1 MNKYTFDEIEV
12 GMQAEFVAKVK
23 PEDMDNFCHIT
34 GDTNPLH
41 CDKEYALR
49 KGFEDRIV
57 YGMLSA
63 SYLSTLAG
71 IYLPGKESL
80 IQSVEISFIRP
91 IGINELLTIKGKV
104 TEKNELFKIIKIKFW
119 ILNSKKE
126 KVVRGKMQV
135 GVLR

>member
-1 MNKYTFDEIEV
+1 MNRYTFDEIEV
-12 GMQAEFVAKVK
+12 GMQAEFTVKVK
-23 PEDMDNFCHIT
+23 PEDMEKFCHIT

-41 CDKEYALR
+41 CDKEYAR
-49 KGFEDRIV
+49 KRGFEDRIV

-80 IQSVEISFIRP
+80 IQSVDVSFIKP
-91 IGINELLTIKGKV
+91 VCINEVLTVKGKV
-104 TEKNELFKIIKIKFW
+104 NDKNELFKILKIKFW
-119 ILNSKKE
+119 ILNSKEE